1 MTTPTNLFSLAF
13 SIDNKYD
20 MLNIDR
26 YNVSISQGPSAF
38 CSASTTLRQLSEE
51 SKAAILDKH
60 NELRRRVAKGEETG
74 GINAPQPAAAN
85 MRKMV
90 GKI

>member
-1 MTTPTNLFSLAF
+1 
-13 SIDNKYD
+13 

-26 YNVSISQGPSAF
+26 YNVSISQGPSAS
-38 CSASTTLRQLSEE
+38 CSAITTLRQLSEE
-51 SKAAILDKH
+51 SEAAILDKH

-85 MRKMV
+85 MWSDV
-90 GKI
+90 ELGNI